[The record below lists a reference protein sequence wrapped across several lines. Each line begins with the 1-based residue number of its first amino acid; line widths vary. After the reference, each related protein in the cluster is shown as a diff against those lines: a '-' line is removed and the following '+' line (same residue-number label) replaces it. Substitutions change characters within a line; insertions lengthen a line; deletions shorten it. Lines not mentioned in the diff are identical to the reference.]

1 MGSLSFTHA
10 MATLGLRAHHCLE
23 STWETWDTFESAT
36 AATFTFPGQSKPA
49 RPPLSRAEW
58 DKLFANYDAT
68 GDVSALFLPQLL
80 EVYPD
85 AKVVV
90 VQRDFDAWWKSFDQE
105 VLFSVNAAGPWTRF
119 IVGNLSYM
127 LTGAVVA
134 RAMPRMLRGWFRA
147 DSMEGIRKNAR
158 TVYDEHY
165 AWIRENV
172 PEERR
177 LEYDMK
183 QGWAPLCAFLGK
195 EVPDVPFPRRNEPK
209 EHEARRQDRTTTL
222 LPEFKKRVLRG
233 LLGLLILIVAM
244 RWLRSALP
252 RT

>member
-23 STWETWDTFESAT
+23 ATWETWETFESAT

-49 RPPLSRAEW
+49 RQPLSRAEW

-68 GDVSALFLPQLL
+68 GDVSSCFLPQLL

-90 VQRDFDAWWKSFDQE
+90 VQRDFDDWWKSFDRE
-105 VLFSVNAAGPWTRF
+105 VLFSVNAAGPWTRW
-119 IVGNLSYM
+119 IAGNLTSM
-127 LTGAVVA
+127 LTGVVVA
-134 RAMPRMLRGWFRA
+134 RAMPTMLRGWLRA
-147 DSMEGIRKNAR
+147 DSVEGMRANAR

-165 AWIRENV
+165 AWIRKNV

-177 LEYDMK
+177 LEYSLK
-183 QGWAPLCAFLGK
+183 QGWAPLCEFLGK

-209 EHEARRQDRTTTL
+209 EHEARRLDRRSTM
-222 LPEFKKRVLRG
+222 LPMLKRRLWRGSLGFLVLIFAVG
-233 LLGLLILIVAM
+233 
-244 RWLRSALP
+244 WLRL
-252 RT
+252 TF